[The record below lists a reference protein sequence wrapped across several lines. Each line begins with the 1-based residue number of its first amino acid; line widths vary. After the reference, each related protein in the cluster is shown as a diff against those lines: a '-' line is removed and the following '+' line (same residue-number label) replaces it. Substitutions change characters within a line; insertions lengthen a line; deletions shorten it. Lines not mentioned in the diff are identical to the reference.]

1 MALFFQPAIFQHK
14 LGSVKFPEYVVPTLS
29 YRMGTNNIGAA
40 IAVLGKIKALDALF
54 VVCLVLGNRHNLVES
69 DWLTRHPLPSF

>member
-1 MALFFQPAIFQHK
+1 MDLLFQPAIFQHK

-40 IAVLGKIKALDALF
+40 IAILGKLKASYALF
-54 VVCLVLGNRHNLVES
+54 VACVLPGNKHNLVES
-69 DWLTRHPLPSF
+69 DWLTRHPLS